1 MSAVEMAR
9 AAKQA
14 RLERMAPPPPVLEQP
29 EEEFEPEP
37 EPMPESDDE
46 HDDNHVELDDRDKA
60 ARVYD
65 EVVELDDTEPSP
77 AGGVV
82 CPWTLV
88 DLPATPSLSDVQE
101 RQQQQEEE
109 SEQQRRQR
117 HALQSQQQLQE
128 QEQEQEQQQQQER
141 GDAND
146 APVLPRWTGEG
157 SLPVPQPRAD
167 DAAAKQQ
174 QLDTALAKSLQK
186 QLELDHDEEVRL
198 KELAASRHLAANP
211 RVAVA
216 VSQHSPYLRQQ
227 LTVTAQS
234 DVRRY
239 RNFDYDEAF
248 EVDDDEDEAYD
259 DRPWMTS
266 NRVCEAH

>member
-1 MSAVEMAR
+1 MA
-9 AAKQA
+9 
-14 RLERMAPPPPVLEQP
+14 
-29 EEEFEPEP
+29 
-37 EPMPESDDE
+37 
-46 HDDNHVELDDRDKA
+46 
-60 ARVYD
+60 
-65 EVVELDDTEPSP
+65 
-77 AGGVV
+77 
-82 CPWTLV
+82 
-88 DLPATPSLSDVQE
+88 
-101 RQQQQEEE
+101 
-109 SEQQRRQR
+109 
-117 HALQSQQQLQE
+117 
-128 QEQEQEQQQQQER
+128 
-141 GDAND
+141 
-146 APVLPRWTGEG
+146 
-157 SLPVPQPRAD
+157 
-167 DAAAKQQ
+167 
-174 QLDTALAKSLQK
+174 SLQK